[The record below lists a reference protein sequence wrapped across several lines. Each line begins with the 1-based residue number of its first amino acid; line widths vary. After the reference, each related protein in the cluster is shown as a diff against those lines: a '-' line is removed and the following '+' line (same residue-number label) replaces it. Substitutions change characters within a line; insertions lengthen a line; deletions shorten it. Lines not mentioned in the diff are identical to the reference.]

1 MTTDTKRSNPQLSPV
16 FGWDHHTMTGI
27 LRVPNEK
34 WKKKIKNENMITSLS
49 TK

>member
-27 LRVPNEK
+27 LRVPNENE
-34 WKKKIKNENMITSLS
+34 KKIKNENMITSLS